1 MARACGRD
9 LARLEHVSHKTDG
22 MVQGVEAGKAI
33 EAMRCDPGHCAGLRR
48 DRAGA
53 RPARLARRAAAR
65 AIGDPYLFDDPAKL
79 PDVDVAL
86 VLGAA
91 PIGPEGGPNRY
102 FEYRLDAAAAL
113 WRAGKAKYL
122 LVSGDNSRPDYD
134 EPSAMRAG
142 LIARG
147 VPASAIYRDFAGV
160 RTRDSMLRAK
170 SVFGQQRL
178 IVVSQGFHAAR
189 AIFLARG
196 EGIEAWGLAA
206 RDVDAGLQHL
216 HRAAALSLGGARLS
230 RCLARHAAA
239 PRRAVH
245 RRRCGSAQL
254 KRPCAFLAI
263 GAAHR
268 RAAAGGA
275 VVPLAAMAR
284 TAHRCVGRAYVV
296 DGGSASLR
304 STRHSCSGPR
314 RSA

>member
-1 MARACGRD
+1 MRVILGIV
-9 LARLEHVSHKTDG
+9 LAGGAVALVLVLLAWLAERRLE
-22 MVQGVEAGKAI
+22 Q
-33 EAMRCDPGHCAGLRR
+33 
-48 DRAGA
+48 
-53 RPARLARRAAAR
+53 LA
-65 AIGDPYLFDDPAKL
+65 DPYLVDDPAKL
-79 PDVDVAL
+79 PEVDVGL

-113 WRAGKAKYL
+113 WRAGKVKYL
-122 LVSGDNSRPDYD
+122 LVSGDNSRSDYD

-206 RDVDAGLQHL
+206 RDVD
-216 HRAAALSLGGARLS
+216 RAYSIFTELRRYPSAVRAYLDVWLDTPP
-230 RCLARHAAA
+230 RHAG
-239 PRRAVH
+239 PSIAV
-245 RRRCGSAQL
+245 G
-254 KRPCAFLAI
+254 
-263 GAAHR
+263 
-268 RAAAGGA
+268 
-275 VVPLAAMAR
+275 
-284 TAHRCVGRAYVV
+284 V
-296 DGGSASLR
+296 D
-304 STRHSCSGPR
+304 PPN
-314 RSA
+314 